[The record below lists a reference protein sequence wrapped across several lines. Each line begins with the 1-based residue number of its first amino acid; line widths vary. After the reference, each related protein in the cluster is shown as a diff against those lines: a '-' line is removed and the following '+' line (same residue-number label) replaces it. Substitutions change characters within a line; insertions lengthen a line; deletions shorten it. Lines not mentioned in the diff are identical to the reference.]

1 VHQFLLQEI
10 VPQFDELG
18 GDLLPLASTSASQE
32 AEDPK
37 INMDLGDRLLGFGRD
52 FGTFCRRIL
61 HFDRICQSL
70 AWLKACWFGVTLS
83 YRLR

>member
-1 VHQFLLQEI
+1 MFLPPRRVRSAVHQFLLQEI

-37 INMDLGDRLLGFGRD
+37 INMDLGDRLLGFGSV
-52 FGTFCRRIL
+52 
-61 HFDRICQSL
+61 DRICQSL

>member
-1 VHQFLLQEI
+1 MFLPPRRVRSAVHQFLLQEI

-52 FGTFCRRIL
+52 FGTFADVSCIL
-61 HFDRICQSL
+61 IGSAR
-70 AWLKACWFGVTLS
+70 AWRG
-83 YRLR
+83 